1 MLWVYLSDGRT
12 LHFDLT
18 DADGEKAWQERE
30 KDAAFQGAITGVA
43 LYYDETLH
51 TLTKPRGFRRVRYRA
66 EITQSKGRPVERLVM
81 SADDI
86 EVEVKA
92 YRNDAV
98 PKVTALKLRRGRRV
112 FKPSRR
118 S

>member
-12 LHFDLT
+12 LHYDLT
-18 DADGEKAWQERE
+18 DADGKKAWEAHE
-30 KDAAFQGAITGVA
+30 KDVGFQDSITGVA
-43 LYYDETLH
+43 LYFDETLH
-51 TLTKPRGFRRVRYRA
+51 TLTRPRGFRRIRYRA
-66 EITQSKGRPVERLVM
+66 EITQSKGRPVERVVM
-81 SADDI
+81 SVDDI